1 MVPERVVRFR
11 ARTVLTVLGIVLAVA
26 ALLKLL
32 WIAHQ
37 VLTWVVIAVF
47 LALALDPLVNLFI
60 RLGIRRRGL
69 AIAATFFLLAIVAF
83 ALGAT
88 FIPTLVGEINDFI
101 DGPQYVKDLTE
112 AAAGSAL
119 ERDYQIVERVQD
131 AAAKIEISRISAC
144 PAPPSP

>member
-1 MVPERVVRFR
+1 MRLMLSGAPGKLRAHGAGAGRSVP

-101 DGPQYVKDLTE
+101 DAVLQYVTT
-112 AAAGSAL
+112 
-119 ERDYQIVERVQD
+119 
-131 AAAKIEISRISAC
+131 
-144 PAPPSP
+144 